1 MVKFKVK
8 GENLYKFLNAWDKE
22 VYDLDVEVRKINLK
36 HKKEELVKRKKE
48 GLTFRLHK

>member
-8 GENLYKFLNAWDKE
+8 GENLHKFLNAWDKE

-36 HKKEELVKRKKE
+36 HKNPLFSILSYELFFK
-48 GLTFRLHK
+48 

>member
-8 GENLYKFLNAWDKE
+8 GENLHKFLNAWDKE

-36 HKKEELVKRKKE
+36 HKKEALVKRKKE
-48 GLTFRLHK
+48 GLIFRLYK